1 MSTVAAALSTVVIYV
16 GGTGTGYLP
25 APPVAAIQGFS
36 APVLGPGYSVQEYNY
51 PGAPWDVPQA
61 SSPGLSAA
69 VNASGPGTVVIG
81 LSKGAQVARYSEV
94 ISTAPKNSV
103 SYVLI
108 GDPDRPGGGLL
119 SHVDKQYPFRYNTTE
134 IYGQYDG
141 FADFPTNPLNIVADV
156 NAIAGM
162 LTVHTQYGNG
172 TALDPLTRLNQAV
185 VTTHQNA
192 NGTTT
197 TTKRIPTPELP
208 IVTILR
214 AIGLPAQPAAQLNTF
229 LKPIV
234 DAGYSRNHAP
244 KAKPKPV
251 TPKPIAAKAATGAHH
266 GRKAS

>member
-1 MSTVAAALSTVVIYV
+1 MSAFATAVSVVIYV

-25 APPVAAIQGFS
+25 APPAAAIQGFAS
-36 APVLGPGYSVQEYNY
+36 PVLGPGYSVQEYTY

-61 SSPGLSAA
+61 SAPGLSN
-69 VNASGPGTVVIG
+69 VINADSPGTVVIG
-81 LSKGAQVARYSEV
+81 LSKGAQVARYTEV
-94 ISTAPKNSV
+94 ISKAPTNSV

-108 GDPDRPGGGLL
+108 GDPDRPHGGLL
-119 SHVDKQYPFRYNTTE
+119 SHMDKRYPFRYNTTE
-134 IYGQYDG
+134 IYGEYDG
-141 FADFPTNPLNIVADV
+141 FADFPDRPLNIVADI

-185 VTTHQNA
+185 VTTHQNG

-197 TTKRIPTPELP
+197 TTKMVPTPQLP

-214 AIGLPAQPAAQLNTF
+214 AVGLPAGPAAQLNTF

-234 DAGYSRNHAP
+234 DAGYSRNHTP
-244 KAKPKPV
+244 KATPKPV
-251 TPKPIAAKAATGAHH
+251 TAKSAKSVAHH
-266 GRKAS
+266 GGKQ